1 MVPEF
6 GHLVLILA
14 LLISCALFVLPLAG
28 AQLHSLPLM
37 LSARSLALAQFVLI
51 VTAFGCLMWAFVQD
65 DFSVNYVANHSNSLM
80 PVYYKISAVW
90 GGHEGSLLLW
100 ILMLSGWTFA
110 VTMFSKALPIDLQA
124 RVLAIMGFIACGF
137 LMFILFTSNP
147 FDRMLPLAALD
158 GADLNPMLQD
168 PGLIFHPPLL
178 YMGYVGFSVVFAFAI
193 AALLAGKLDSAWARW
208 SRPWATTA
216 WAFLTIGIALGSWW
230 AYYELGW
237 GGWWFWDPVENAS
250 FMPWLVG
257 TALIHSLAVT
267 EKRGLFKNWTILLAV
282 FAFSLSLLGTFLVR
296 SGVLT
301 SVHAF
306 ANDPD
311 RGLFILVFLA
321 VVVGGSLLLFAL
333 RAPVVKST
341 PGFTWLSRE
350 TLLLANNALLM
361 ISMLTVLFGTL
372 FPLVADALKLG
383 KFSVGA
389 PYFNLT
395 FLPFMVLVCLLM
407 GIAPASRWKRTKVE
421 AIARAV
427 ALPLIGS
434 LVLALLVPWLL
445 GDLTLSM
452 ALATF
457 LGAWV
462 ALTTLK
468 DLWQK
473 SIHKS
478 GRHKGLR
485 PLSLSYYG
493 MVVAHLGIAVAVLGI
508 CYTSHYSDEQK
519 LRMDMGKPV
528 EVAGYQFTLEQ
539 LEKVQGPNYIAD
551 EATISMKRNGKLLRQ
566 LKPQK
571 RRYLAGGQVMTE
583 VAIDAGFTR
592 DIYIAMGDNIDAD
605 SWAMRVHYKAF
616 VRWIWLAALMMAAG
630 GFMAVV
636 DKRYR
641 KRASNNP
648 KAPLTAGAHG

>member
-551 EATISMKRNGKLLRQ
+551 EATISMKRNGKLLHQ